1 MRDVV
6 FMTNR
11 NASDGSWYDA
21 VIAAAQRTTFD
32 VPLAGSA
39 GTPEF
44 LADFTDPNFRSDLYM
59 VDVTTHDL
67 RELTHFTSDIIPEF
81 NWNRDHTDL
90 LWSAEV
96 AVPVGSYPGRRL
108 RRRDLR
114 RSHHSP
120 ARSSG
125 RAGRQPIDMGRVA
138 GDLPPE
144 SRPATSSAAAPAPP
158 RPPSLTSASRPCRP
172 SPSPTGPSGSLNWP
186 NWGPRPRSL
195 SSPTRPSP
203 EQGRDPDRRP

>member
-1 MRDVV
+1 VV

-11 NASDGSWYDA
+11 NAADGSWYDA

-32 VPLAGSA
+32 APLAGSA
-39 GTPEF
+39 GTPQF

-96 AVPVGSYPGRRL
+96 AGTGRFRTQVGAFAGVT
-108 RRRDLR
+108 
-114 RSHHSP
+114 
-120 ARSSG
+120 SG
-125 RAGRQPIDMGRVA
+125 DRTTPRQGAAAGLAGQPIDMSRVA

-144 SRPATSSAAAPAPP
+144 SRPATSSAAAPATS
-158 RPPSLTSASRPCRP
+158 PSGGATSATPALPPVTLTYGTLWLAQLAQLGAAAASIFSHPP
-172 SPSPTGPSGSLNWP
+172 IS
-186 NWGPRPRSL
+186 
-195 SSPTRPSP
+195 
-203 EQGRDPDRRP
+203 